1 MAIRY
6 RPAVPTDTR
15 AMFDVFLDTFAEVDR
30 RLGSPDALD
39 PTDDA
44 VREAEWLRRQSL
56 FEHLTATADRAW
68 VAVDEAEHVVGYARS
83 ILRDDVRELTEFF
96 VLPTVQGGGV
106 GRELLGR
113 AFPAEGAHHRTIVA
127 TLELPALARYLKTG
141 LVAQALLGYF
151 SRAPEV
157 VEVETD
163 LEIVPIAGPA
173 ASPDGAVDVEAAL
186 EAIGA
191 IDRAILGH
199 RRDAD
204 HRWLLGDRTG
214 LLFRRDGQVVGYGYV
229 GNGVGPLAALEA
241 RDMPAILADGWSRQP
256 RVPGHRRSGASCPWS
271 TARPS
276 ATCSPEAIGSTPS
289 WRRSSATATGPASSP
304 TS

>member
-1 MAIRY
+1 
-6 RPAVPTDTR
+6 
-15 AMFDVFLDTFAEVDR
+15 
-30 RLGSPDALD
+30 
-39 PTDDA
+39 
-44 VREAEWLRRQSL
+44 
-56 FEHLTATADRAW
+56 
-68 VAVDEAEHVVGYARS
+68 AVDEAEHVLGYARS

-96 VLPTVQGGGV
+96 VLPNMQGGGV

-127 TLELPALARYLKTG
+127 TLELPALVRYLKTG

-157 VEVETD
+157 VEIETD
-163 LEIVPIAGPA
+163 LEMVAIAGPA
-173 ASPDGAVDVEAAL
+173 APSAEAAPSSADEVGIDAAL

-214 LLFRRDGQVVGYGYV
+214 VLARRDDRVVGYAYIG
-229 GNGVGPLAALEA
+229 GGAGPMAALEA
-241 RDMPAILADGWSRQP
+241 RDMPAILATAESAAARAG
-256 RVPGHRRSGASCPWS
+256 RS
-271 TARPS
+271 
-276 ATCSPEAIGSTPS
+276 AIGCFVPMVNGAAIGHLLG
-289 WRRSSATATGPASSP
+289 RGYRLDPFLATFFSDGHPPRFESYVLTSP
-304 TS
+304 PFFV

>member
-1 MAIRY
+1 M
-6 RPAVPTDTR
+6 
-15 AMFDVFLDTFAEVDR
+15 
-30 RLGSPDALD
+30 
-39 PTDDA
+39 
-44 VREAEWLRRQSL
+44 
-56 FEHLTATADRAW
+56 
-68 VAVDEAEHVVGYARS
+68 
-83 ILRDDVRELTEFF
+83 
-96 VLPTVQGGGV
+96 
-106 GRELLGR
+106 
-113 AFPAEGAHHRTIVA
+113 A

-141 LVAQALLGYF
+141 LVAHALLAYF

-163 LEIVPIAGPA
+163 LEIVPIAA
-173 ASPDGAVDVEAAL
+173 AGVDAAL

-199 RRDAD
+199 RRDPD

-229 GNGVGPLAALEA
+229 GNGVGPVAALEA
-241 RDMPAILADGWSRQP
+241 RDMPAILAPQSRRS
-256 RVPGHRRSGASCPWS
+256 RVPGQRTSAASCPWS

-276 ATCSPEAIGSTPS
+276 GTCSVEAIGSTPS
-289 WRRSSATATGPASSP
+289 WPRSSATATGPASSP